1 MHKLQVVVAES
12 FRARFYQST
21 ATPHSLELVDSFT
34 NPAARAHEQDLVSD
48 RPGRMVD
55 RGLGHTVSFGNQ
67 HSARETALDRHAR
80 RIARRIGG
88 LGAQE
93 QDSRLVLI
101 ASGRLLG
108 LIRAQLSAAS
118 ARRLVAEI
126 PRDLT
131 HLNMHELELAVAE
144 AQTTECAVLSTR
156 PQPGSTTMTHRHR

>member
-1 MHKLQVVVAES
+1 
-12 FRARFYQST
+12 
-21 ATPHSLELVDSFT
+21 
-34 NPAARAHEQDLVSD
+34 
-48 RPGRMVD
+48 
-55 RGLGHTVSFGNQ
+55 
-67 HSARETALDRHAR
+67 
-80 RIARRIGG
+80 
-88 LGAQE
+88 
-93 QDSRLVLI
+93 LVLI

-144 AQTTECAVLSTR
+144 AQSTECAVLSTR